1 MQPVEHLAQ
10 LGRQVAA
17 EGVAVFGLIQGHI
30 RDAAAAFEEYGG
42 VICGVVSHEVP
53 SELWLLWRV
62 CSDL

>member
-17 EGVAVFGLIQGHI
+17 EGVAVFGLVQGHV
-30 RDAAAAFEEYGG
+30 RDAAAAFEEYGWA
-42 VICGVVSHEVP
+42 ICGVVSHEVP

-62 CSDL
+62 CSGL